1 MLIDI
6 DYFKG
11 ALQIPNLAK
20 DATAFNANY
29 INVYEPEI
37 LTKLLGNTLYQNMIT
52 NYVSGTPSIWV
63 DLVEGKDYTV
73 TINAVDYT
81 VKWNGLINTEKI
93 SLIAYYVYFNYIQQN
108 YQQATGLGII
118 QSNTENGTIVSPNQ
132 KLVWANNECAK
143 LAGSY
148 PYKLIGEPIYT
159 PIETLEAS
167 LFYFIAN
174 NITDYPNWVYE
185 PFKKINILGI

>member
-11 ALQIPNLAK
+11 ALQIPNLGK
-20 DATAFNANY
+20 DSTAFQSNY
-29 INVYEPEI
+29 MAIYEKEV
-37 LTKLLGNTLYQNMIT
+37 LVKLLGNTLYQEMIA

-63 DLVEGKDYTV
+63 DLVEGKTYEVEYNSET
-73 TINAVDYT
+73 YQ
-81 VKWNGLINTEKI
+81 VKWNGLINDEKI

-108 YQQATGLGII
+108 YQQATGLGIV

-132 KLVWANNECAK
+132 KLVWANNECAR

-148 PYKLIGEPIYT
+148 PYRLIGESTYT
-159 PIETLEAS
+159 PIETLEES

-174 NITDYPNWVYE
+174 NITDYPNWVYNPIKE
-185 PFKKINILGI
+185 INVLGI